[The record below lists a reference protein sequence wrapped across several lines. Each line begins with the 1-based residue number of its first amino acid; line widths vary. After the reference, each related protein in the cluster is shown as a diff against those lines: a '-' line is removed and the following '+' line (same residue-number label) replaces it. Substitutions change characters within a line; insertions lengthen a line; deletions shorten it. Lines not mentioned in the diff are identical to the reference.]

1 MIAEIR
7 KLVNSPLR
15 SQLFSPPPHPKQRGL
30 QALEIGKL
38 LETPMDLT
46 FDPVSAAWDTFR
58 FWDNHETST
67 DHPICHISGTCRRSR
82 YRPGVGVSSH
92 REKASAAG
100 RNSTSYG
107 PTNQGQRPFR

>member
-30 QALEIGKL
+30 QALEIGEL

-46 FDPVSAAWDTFR
+46 FDPISAAWDTFR

-67 DHPICHISGTCRRSR
+67 DNPICHIPWTFRRFRSR
-82 YRPGVGVSSH
+82 SD
-92 REKASAAG
+92 AG
-100 RNSTSYG
+100 E
-107 PTNQGQRPFR
+107 PFRRAKEPATGHGPSSSGKRPLR